1 MNTKPYNT
9 KKTVKKDSDKFCSI
23 TEHSVLVYTIIDKTS
38 EYKTD
43 QVDELMDTQKSFYW
57 TE

>member
-1 MNTKPYNT
+1 MNIKPYGS
-9 KKTVKKDSDKFCSI
+9 KKIIKKDSDKFCSI
-23 TEHSVLVYTIIDKTS
+23 NEHSVLVYTIIDKTS

>member
-9 KKTVKKDSDKFCSI
+9 KKTVKKDPYKFCSI

-43 QVDELMDTQKSFYW
+43 QVDQLMDTQKSFYW